1 MFQTEWS
8 TDRQQKLNFIDMR
21 HLSLIYENAIWSLKL
36 FLLQIWNYLIK
47 HFILY
52 NRLILYILYRCYS
65 MAIGRKT
72 FNYFGCLITVK
83 KFAVQCETRQMLLLS
98 RCFEANE
105 IQIGSKSE
113 TLKWCSLRLEGASK
127 QLQSRLIYVA
137 QKRNFERVRRALEK
151 ETCRP

>member
-1 MFQTEWS
+1 
-8 TDRQQKLNFIDMR
+8 
-21 HLSLIYENAIWSLKL
+21 
-36 FLLQIWNYLIK
+36 
-47 HFILY
+47 
-52 NRLILYILYRCYS
+52 
-65 MAIGRKT
+65 
-72 FNYFGCLITVK
+72 
-83 KFAVQCETRQMLLLS
+83 MLLLS